1 LSTLAT
7 RALFADPL
15 QSGIIPKGTR
25 EQVFT
30 EIYWVFTILGTLVG
44 VVVIGYMLYSAYT
57 YRDDGEDSSEK
68 DRPQVGEVPTGG
80 GKGRKLFLS
89 FAISAVIVITL
100 IVGTYGSLLY
110 VESAAAGNDAATGDA
125 DGESMEVLAV
135 GYRFNWTFAYPGG
148 NESVETADGTVENVT
163 LSDNLHVP
171 TDRKVRLNATSRDV
185 HHNIGIPELRAKTDA
200 IPGQNTYTWL
210 EATEAGNRYAAKCY
224 ELCGSQHSYM
234 VSYVITMSPDEFRN
248 WYDGESST
256 NASAAGIARN

>member
-1 LSTLAT
+1 VLSTILTGNPLAV
-7 RALFADPL
+7 PL
-15 QSGIIPKGTR
+15 QSDGIIPRGTR
-25 EQVFT
+25 DQVFA

-44 VVVIGYMLYSAYT
+44 AVVIGYMLYNAYK
-57 YRDDGEDSSEK
+57 YRDDGSDGDAEN
-68 DRPQVGEVPTGG
+68 RPQVGEIPSGS

-89 FAISAVIVITL
+89 FAISAVIVISL

-110 VESAAAGNDAATGDA
+110 VENAAAGDNGATV
-125 DGESMEVLAV
+125 DGEDAMEVMVV

-148 NESVETADGTVENVT
+148 DESVQTADGTIENVT

-171 TDRKVRLNATSRDV
+171 TDRKVQLNATSRDV

-234 VSYVITMSPDEFRN
+234 VSYVLTETPEEFRT
-248 WYDGESST
+248 WYNETSSINT
-256 NASAAGIARN
+256 SAAGIP